1 MGRPPRGLA
10 ERRPSAPAVSPVD
23 SARGDAKTVAVVG
36 VGHFF
41 SHFYLLVLPPLFPLL
56 KDELGVSYTALG
68 LLVSAMSL
76 STGLFQIPA
85 GYVVDRFGPV
95 MLLAA
100 GLALEASAFLL
111 MGLTS
116 SYGLLLVLVFVA
128 GIGNSVFHPA
138 DYTILSAAVGR
149 DRLGQAFSIHT
160 FSGHSGFAA
169 APLLMAFFAATMGWR
184 TGLIVVGLA
193 GLAAAALILASRGHL
208 NRSIAPREEAA
219 RRPAGGS
226 GQSGIGLLMSLPVLM
241 CFLFFVL
248 LSMGLGG
255 LSSFLVS
262 VLVEDRGITL
272 SVAGFAL
279 TAMFM
284 GSSMGVLAGGVIA
297 DRTRRHG
304 LVAACGLAGAA
315 TMLLIVGEAALPLA
329 ALMPVIA
336 LAGFSSG
343 LIAPSR
349 DLIVRAATPE
359 GSIGKVFGFVS
370 TGFSV
375 GGVTS
380 PLVYGWVLDA
390 GGGRW
395 MFWMT
400 AAIMVLAI
408 VTVIST
414 QRRGGSSTTNSTS

>member
-1 MGRPPRGLA
+1 M
-10 ERRPSAPAVSPVD
+10 SASTVTAST
-23 SARGDAKTVAVVG
+23 RGDAKTVAVVG

-56 KDELGVSYTALG
+56 KSELGVSYTALG
-68 LLVSAMSL
+68 LLVSAISL
-76 STGLFQIPA
+76 ATGIFQVPA

-100 GLALEASAFLL
+100 GLALEACAFLL
-111 MGLTS
+111 MGMTS
-116 SYGLLLVLVFVA
+116 SYGFMLVLVFMA
-128 GIGNSVFHPA
+128 GVGNSVFHPA
-138 DYTILSAAVGR
+138 DYTILTAAVGAK
-149 DRLGQAFSIHT
+149 RLGRAFSIHT
-160 FSGHSGFAA
+160 FSGHTGYAA
-169 APLLMAFFAATMGWR
+169 APLMMAFFAATIGWR
-184 TGLIVVGLA
+184 AGLIAAGLA
-193 GLAAAALILASRGHL
+193 GLAAAGLILASRGHL
-208 NRSIAPREEAA
+208 NRSIAPREETSQV
-219 RRPAGGS
+219 S
-226 GQSGIGLLMSLPVLM
+226 GEGPGLSGIGMLMSLPVLM

-262 VLVEDRGITL
+262 VLVEERGVTL
-272 SVAGFAL
+272 SAASFAL
-279 TAMFM
+279 TVMFM
-284 GSSMGVLAGGVIA
+284 GSSLGVLAGGVIA
-297 DRTRRHG
+297 DRTHRHG

-315 TMLLIVGEAALPLA
+315 AMLLIVGEAALPVI
-329 ALMPVIA
+329 ALTMVMA

-343 LIAPSR
+343 LVAPSR

-359 GSIGKVFGFVS
+359 GSTGKVFGFVS

-400 AAIMVLAI
+400 AAIMTLAI
-408 VTVIST
+408 VTVITT
-414 QRRGGSSTTNSTS
+414 QRRSASSTTTSVS

>member
-10 ERRPSAPAVSPVD
+10 ERRPSAPAVSPVE

-149 DRLGQAFSIHT
+149 DRLGRAFSIHT

-208 NRSIAPREEAA
+208 NRSIAPR
-219 RRPAGGS
+219 RSGGN
-226 GQSGIGLLMSLPVLM
+226 
-241 CFLFFVL
+241 
-248 LSMGLGG
+248 
-255 LSSFLVS
+255 
-262 VLVEDRGITL
+262 
-272 SVAGFAL
+272 
-279 TAMFM
+279 
-284 GSSMGVLAGGVIA
+284 
-297 DRTRRHG
+297 H
-304 LVAACGLAGAA
+304 AGA
-315 TMLLIVGEAALPLA
+315 
-329 ALMPVIA
+329 
-336 LAGFSSG
+336 
-343 LIAPSR
+343 PSDR
-349 DLIVRAATPE
+349 SASRRVN
-359 GSIGKVFGFVS
+359 
-370 TGFSV
+370 
-375 GGVTS
+375 S
-380 PLVYGWVLDA
+380 PA
-390 GGGRW
+390 K
-395 MFWMT
+395 
-400 AAIMVLAI
+400 
-408 VTVIST
+408 
-414 QRRGGSSTTNSTS
+414 